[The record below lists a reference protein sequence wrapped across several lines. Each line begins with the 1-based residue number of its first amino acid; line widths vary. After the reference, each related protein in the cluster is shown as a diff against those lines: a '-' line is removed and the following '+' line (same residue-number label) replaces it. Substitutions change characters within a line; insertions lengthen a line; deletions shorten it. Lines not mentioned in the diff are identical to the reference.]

1 MHSRFPVGAIAL
13 TSAFVLL
20 WSSGAIVSE
29 IGLHYGS
36 PFALL
41 LLRYGVALG
50 ALTIVALRRGRFLP
64 RRESI
69 PRVIGTG
76 FAIAG
81 VYSSCYLL
89 AMEHGLRPG
98 MLATLLGIQPL
109 VTLAVTEH
117 RFSARRVGGLLFALA
132 GVAMIVWDGMA
143 GAQFGVTGLV
153 FALLSLC
160 GITGGTIWQK
170 RETQAPWDV
179 LPLQYAT
186 GLAVVL
192 LVSPFE
198 PFHLS
203 MAPAFLLSALWLGLA
218 ISVGASFALYR
229 LIATGN
235 LVNVTS
241 SLYLVPG
248 VTAVMDWLLLGHA
261 MAPLGW
267 AGLGAIVA
275 GLAMTFR

>member
-1 MHSRFPVGAIAL
+1 M
-13 TSAFVLL
+13 LL